1 LLGGV
6 MSGLLGIGGGTVM
19 VPLLSLWAGRQQRDA
34 HAISLMAIVPISLAA
49 LAVYGAAGE
58 IDLLAAAALALGA
71 IGGARAGAGLL
82 ARAPEHALKVG
93 FGVFMLFAAASVLLA
108 G

>member
-1 LLGGV
+1 

-19 VPLLSLWAGRQQRDA
+19 VPLLSLWAGRPQREA
-34 HAISLMAIVPISLAA
+34 HAISLTAIIPVSLAA
-49 LAVYGAAGE
+49 VAVYGAAGE
-58 IDLLAAAALALGA
+58 IDYLAAAALTLGA
-71 IGGARAGAGLL
+71 IGGARAGAGVLV
-82 ARAPEHALKVG
+82 RAPERALKVG